1 MRRIH
6 IKPFMGILVV
16 LLILSMGLTAC
27 SALDGVLNKVK
38 TEIKSDSDSES
49 IKVEELLKD
58 TGNGVVITSVNA
70 DSPAEKAGLIK
81 GDVLLMIGD
90 QEVNSVDDVRT
101 VLEDYR
107 EGDQVQLVLRRGTEA
122 IVKTVEFGAGPNR
135 AYLGAM
141 LCCSGSLLNASDEKF
156 LSGDIGA
163 YIVDVVSDSP
173 AEDAGLKK
181 GDQIISIDD
190 KELGVDTNL
199 SEIIKDY
206 EPGDKVVFEIV
217 RDDERQ
223 DITVELG
230 ENPDEKGTTY
240 LGIRYQMMAGNRLSM
255 MLDENGRQFRNLP
268 FQRMP
273 NGGEWMNEN
282 ARGII
287 VHSVEKDSPAVE
299 AGLQEQDIITALDGE
314 KVTAADIFAETIA
327 SHKPG
332 DEVVLTVN
340 RSDEEDALTIEVTL
354 GENPDKEGAG
364 YMGVS
369 IGGFIKTITL
379 GQDCDED
386 GNCTGP
392 SFKFNSDNFEYPF
405 RDDVD
410 SEL

>member
-1 MRRIH
+1 MKRFH
-6 IKPFMGILVV
+6 IKPFMRVLVV
-16 LLILSMGLTAC
+16 LIILSLGLTAC
-27 SALDGVLNKVK
+27 STLEGVLHKVK
-38 TEIKSDSDSES
+38 TEIKPDSES
-49 IKVEELLKD
+49 ESINVEELLED
-58 TGNGVVITSVNA
+58 TGKGVVITSVNA

-101 VLEDYR
+101 VLEDYK

-122 IVKTVEFGAGPNR
+122 IVKTVEFGAGPDR

-141 LCCSGSLLNASDEKF
+141 LCCGGSLLNASDEKF
-156 LSGDIGA
+156 LSGVIGA

-190 KELGVDTNL
+190 QKLGVDTNL
-199 SEIIKDY
+199 SEIIKNY
-206 EPGDKVVFEIV
+206 EPGEKVVFEIV

-240 LGIRYQMMAGNRLSM
+240 LGIRYQMMAGNRLSI
-255 MLDENGRQFRNLP
+255 MLDENGGRQFRNLP
-268 FQRMP
+268 FQLMP
-273 NGGEWMNEN
+273 NGGERMNEN
-282 ARGII
+282 ASGII
-287 VHSVEKDSPAVE
+287 VYSVEKDSPAE
-299 AGLQEQDIITALDGE
+299 ESGLQEQDIITALDGE
-314 KVTAADIFAETIA
+314 EVTAADKFAETIA

-340 RSDEEDALTIEVTL
+340 RSDEEDALTIEITL

-379 GQDCDED
+379 GKNCDED

-392 SFKFNSDNFEYPF
+392 FEFNSDIFEFPF
-405 RDDVD
+405 RDDVG